1 MQKQK
6 RALAIHDISCVGK
19 CSLTVALPVISAAGI
34 ETSVLPTSILS
45 THTGGFEGYTFK
57 DLTED
62 INPIANHW
70 ATLDIPFDAI
80 YTGYLGSQ
88 TQIALVMDLF
98 ERFGGDNTMLLVD
111 PVMADN
117 GKLYPGFSES
127 FPSRMAELCKK
138 ADIIIPNITE
148 ATLMLG
154 EEYMEG
160 PYTHEYIQGLLCRL
174 GEAFGG
180 KIVLTGVYYE
190 TGQLG
195 AAGYDAGT
203 GEGTYSSSAT
213 IPGYYHGTGD
223 VFGSGLLSA
232 LLNGHSL
239 ADAIRT
245 AVDFTVTSIKL
256 TDPDR
261 EPRYGVRFEAAL
273 PSLMKD
279 LKLL

>member
-45 THTGGFEGYTFK
+45 THTGGFEGYTFR

-190 TGQLG
+190 AEQLG
-195 AAGYDAGT
+195 AAGYDART
-203 GEGTYSSSAT
+203 GEVCYASSAT

-232 LLNGHSL
+232 LLNGYSL

-273 PSLMKD
+273 PALMKD